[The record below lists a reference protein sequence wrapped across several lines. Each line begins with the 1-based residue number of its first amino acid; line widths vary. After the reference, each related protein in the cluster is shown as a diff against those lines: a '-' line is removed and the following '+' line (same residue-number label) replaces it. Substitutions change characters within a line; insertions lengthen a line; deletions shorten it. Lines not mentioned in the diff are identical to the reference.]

1 MRRLFSTRHERRH
14 KDQIHQYV
22 NTIDAAIVMHERD
35 YISLEGL
42 YHVTLQVRPR
52 RHPPNGQEKNL
63 VLTPGSS
70 SFPLP
75 LSAFLLKSCMDLLRL
90 LRRGVYQHKT
100 WRKEHGQALID
111 QYQASVD
118 HANTILPNH
127 MQLDDLPAL
136 SSVGI
141 EQEIKAGAS
150 LKDLFYNSSSS
161 RSLK

>member
-1 MRRLFSTRHERRH
+1 
-14 KDQIHQYV
+14 
-22 NTIDAAIVMHERD
+22 
-35 YISLEGL
+35 
-42 YHVTLQVRPR
+42 
-52 RHPPNGQEKNL
+52 
-63 VLTPGSS
+63 
-70 SFPLP
+70 
-75 LSAFLLKSCMDLLRL
+75 MDLLRL